1 MTDLASLLPIALAFL
16 IVAVSPGPANIA
28 TATLAMRSGRRVAM
42 VFGTGLAVGLSFWG
56 VVAAT
61 GMGAL
66 LQGSVYFLTGL
77 KILGGAYLLYLA
89 VQSARTAVH
98 GKVAV
103 ERFAGTGG
111 HWFRRGLLLNL
122 SNPKA
127 VLAWMAVLSVGAEG
141 GGHNMMTATLVCMLI
156 GLANYMFY
164 ALAFSLSGVM
174 AGYRRFSRAIEGAVA
189 GLFATAGYGLLRSA
203 VSR

>member
-42 VFGTGLAVGLSFWG
+42 VFGAGLAVGLSFWG

-89 VQSARTAVH
+89 VQSARAAVH
-98 GKVAV
+98 GTVAV
-103 ERFAGTGG
+103 ERFAGPGG

-141 GGHNMMTATLVCMLI
+141 GGHNMITATLVCMLI

-164 ALAFSLSGVM
+164 AVAFSLSGVM

-189 GLFATAGYGLLRSA
+189 GLFATAGFGLLRSA